1 MKRIFLFSALMILS
15 VGVFAQARRN
25 NTTNRNTPTKKA
37 TTTPVK
43 TAETAVAT
51 PPAQEKPKKARKF
64 KQDGFVFVK
73 DTVAVVVEPV
83 PYAEIK
89 REDAIYTKRIWREID
104 FRDKGNKIL
113 TSPKVN
119 LLGVIYDAVSKG
131 ELELHAIDDESFE
144 KDPVSAD
151 KPKNSDKSLADTSFL
166 GVNPNTIELNGA
178 NNDFFAQSFK
188 GIRIKEDW
196 VFDIKRGVFEPRI
209 VGIAPIRMDSRQ
221 SLNSDGSPIVGA
233 DGQPLPP
240 TVTEQPVGWI
250 NYEELRPLLANTKI
264 ANDGNDNSGLTFD
277 DIFLRRLFFSNII
290 KEANSGDLRIQDIEI
305 NGRKLTDKEKLVE
318 AERIKKKM
326 ADFEQ
331 GLWEY

>member
-1 MKRIFLFSALMILS
+1 MKRIFLLFMCMIFTAS
-15 VGVFAQARRN
+15 VFAQV
-25 NTTNRNTPTKKA
+25 KKK
-37 TTTPVK
+37 TTPVK
-43 TAETAVAT
+43 KAVTTPVKAT
-51 PPAQEKPKKARKF
+51 QEVTPVPEKAKKPRKF
-64 KQDGFVFVK
+64 KQDGFVFTK
-73 DTVAVVVEPV
+73 DTVSTVVEPV

-89 REDAIYTKRIWREID
+89 REDAIYTKRVWRELD

-131 ELELHAIDDESFE
+131 ELELHGIDDESFE
-144 KDPVSAD
+144 REPVSSLKANV
-151 KPKNSDKSLADTSFL
+151 KAKSSADTSFL
-166 GVNPNTIELNGA
+166 GVNPNTNELNGA
-178 NNDFFAQSFK
+178 NNDFFAASFK
-188 GIRIKEDW
+188 GIRVKEDW
-196 VFDIKRGVFEPRI
+196 VFDIRRGVFEPRI
-209 VGIAPIRMDSRQ
+209 VGVAPIRLDIRQ
-221 SLNSDGSPIVGA
+221 SVNADGSPILGA

-264 ANDGNDNSGLTFD
+264 SNDGNDNSGLTFD
-277 DIFLRRLFFSNII
+277 DIFLRRLFFSNIV

-305 NGRKLTDKEKLVE
+305 SGRLLTSKERLLE